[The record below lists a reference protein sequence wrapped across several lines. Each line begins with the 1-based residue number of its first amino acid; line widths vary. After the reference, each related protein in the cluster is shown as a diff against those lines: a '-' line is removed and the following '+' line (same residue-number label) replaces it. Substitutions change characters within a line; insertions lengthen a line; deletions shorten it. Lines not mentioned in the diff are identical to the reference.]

1 MLNGQSVQD
10 KVFFQNM
17 RFSGSGNLQS
27 VPVKSVGI
35 GCSEEDYQDF
45 PKDHTTVA
53 VIARNDLL
61 VCNVQTKID
70 QAILNNA
77 TAVIMYNVQGSNTLF
92 QAGLSTLAPFPIFA
106 FGILFS
112 FFFYFIFFIFFIYF
126 FFIYFF
132 NFYLLG
138 YDLGNEIANLLD
150 TDRVSMYSNNTQY
163 PLSTSNIIADI
174 KKGDAS
180 NTIGNYYY
188 FLIIYLISFYFYFYF
203 ILIHLYFYLVSGS
216 HLDSVL
222 AGPGINDNG
231 SGSSGNLGKQK

>member
-1 MLNGQSVQD
+1 MSKLKSTRLSLIMPLLSSCIMFRALTLSF
-10 KVFFQNM
+10 KLVFLLWLLSLF
-17 RFSGSGNLQS
+17 L
-27 VPVKSVGI
+27 
-35 GCSEEDYQDF
+35 
-45 PKDHTTVA
+45 
-53 VIARNDLL
+53 LL
-61 VCNVQTKID
+61 VF
-70 QAILNNA
+70 
-77 TAVIMYNVQGSNTLF
+77 YF
-92 QAGLSTLAPFPIFA
+92 H
-106 FGILFS
+106 
-112 FFFYFIFFIFFIYF
+112 FFFILYFLFYLFIY